1 MLRALL
7 VYLVFLFTAAG
18 PLVHAPHAFGQ
29 AVVAPAQPPSAPVD
43 QAAQSAA
50 SIAKV
55 VQPATAQVSAAPRP
69 ARLIFWNRDIVTLRA
84 TWLGVGP
91 QERVQRAQERL
102 AALPAEEDGTRVSVQ
117 PSRLGEVDA
126 SAVVL
131 GSVVLFSILPQD
143 VEHESAQTAASVASE
158 AAERVRAALRSR
170 AAQSHP
176 SALLRATA
184 AAAVATLALIAALAL
199 LIATRRFLLKRV
211 HAVHAKV
218 VHPRFG
224 VDVGRYLFKAEAV
237 AVRAVSVSIG
247 AVLVYAWLSFVL
259 MRFAYTEPWGHAL
272 GEYLVALFTTLGLDA
287 LHALPGLF
295 AVLVI
300 FVVAR
305 FLVRVVSVFA
315 DAVAQRRIQVSWL
328 RPETVVA
335 TRRVVVVMI
344 WLFAIIVAYPYIPG
358 SSTEAFKGVSVFA
371 GLMLT
376 IGSAGFIG
384 HLMAGLLVVYSRALH
399 EGEMVKVGDT
409 IGVVT
414 QVGPLSTKVMTQSM
428 EEVTIPNA
436 VLMSSTVVNYSRL
449 AGTGGAILSTRVT
462 IGYDVP
468 WRQVYAM
475 LLLAAERT
483 KSVRKQPKPFVLQN
497 SLSDFYVEYELRVH
511 LDAPEHRFTAL
522 SDLHAQIQ
530 DAFNE
535 FGVQILSPHF
545 MVQPDKNVVVPRA
558 DWYAAPATKDMDT
571 HAGAPIAPPGQSPRA
586 S

>member
-7 VYLVFLFTAAG
+7 VFLLFVLTLVG
-18 PLVHAPHAFGQ
+18 PWADAPHAFGQ
-29 AVVAPAQPPSAPVD
+29 SV
-43 QAAQSAA
+43 
-50 SIAKV
+50 
-55 VQPATAQVSAAPRP
+55 AAPQAPHPAPPAPTGLAAMTPVAEVARP
-69 ARLIFWNRDIVTLRA
+69 ARLIFWNREIVTLRM
-84 TWLGVGP
+84 TWMGVSP
-91 QERVQRAQERL
+91 QERVQRALDRL
-102 AALPAEEDGTRVSVQ
+102 AALPSQENGERVGVQ

-131 GSVVLFSILPQD
+131 GSVVLFSVLPQD
-143 VEHESAQTAASVASE
+143 VEQEFTQTAASVAAE
-158 AAERVRAALRSR
+158 AAERVRAALRAR
-170 AAQSHP
+170 AAQTHP
-176 SALLRATA
+176 SALLRAA
-184 AAAVATLALIAALAL
+184 AAAAAATLGLIAALAAL
-199 LIATRRFLLKRV
+199 VATRRFLLRRI
-211 HAVHAKV
+211 HALHAKV

-247 AVLVYAWLSFVL
+247 AVLVYTWLSFVL
-259 MRFAYTEPWGHAL
+259 TRFAYTEPWGHAL
-272 GEYLVALFTTLGLDA
+272 GDYLVALFSTLGLDA
-287 LHALPGLF
+287 LRALPGLF

-300 FVVAR
+300 FVAAR
-305 FLVRVVSVFA
+305 YLVRVVSVFA
-315 DAVAQRRIQVSWL
+315 EAVAQRRIQVSWL
-328 RPETVVA
+328 RPETVAA
-335 TRRVVVVMI
+335 TRRVVVVLI

-358 SSTEAFKGVSVFA
+358 SNTEAFKGVSVFA

-414 QVGPLSTKVMTQSM
+414 QVGSLSTKVMTQSM

-468 WRQVYAM
+468 WRQVHAM

-483 KSVRKQPKPFVLQN
+483 KSVRKHPKPFVLQN
-497 SLSDFYVEYELRVH
+497 ALSDFYVEYELRVH
-511 LDAPEHRFTAL
+511 LDAPENRFTVL

-545 MVQPDKNVVVPRA
+545 MVQPDRTVVVPRT
-558 DWYAAPATKDMDT
+558 DWYTAPASKDMDT
-571 HAGAPIAPPGQSPRA
+571 HAGAPIAPPGQNPRA
-586 S
+586 I

>member
-1 MLRALL
+1 MSRLLRFLL
-7 VYLVFLFTAAG
+7 LFVIAATA
-18 PLVHAPHAFGQ
+18 PLPHVPNTWAQATAPPVQPAS
-29 AVVAPAQPPSAPVD
+29 APAAQVA
-43 QAAQSAA
+43 QAAQ
-50 SIAKV
+50 
-55 VQPATAQVSAAPRP
+55 P

-84 TWLGVGP
+84 TWLGVAP
-91 QERVQRAQERL
+91 RERVQRAQERL
-102 AALPAEEDGTRVSVQ
+102 AALPVEEDGTRVTVQ

-126 SAVVL
+126 NAVVL
-131 GSVVLFSILPQD
+131 GSVVLFSVLPQD
-143 VEHESAQTAASVASE
+143 VEHESAQTAATAAAE

-176 SALLRATA
+176 SALLRAA
-184 AAAVATLALIAALAL
+184 AAAAAATLGVIAALAL
-199 LIATRRFLLKRV
+199 LIAARRFLLKRV
-211 HAVHAKV
+211 HALHAKV

-272 GEYLVALFTTLGLDA
+272 GDYLVSLFTTLGLDA
-287 LHALPGLF
+287 LRALPGLF

-300 FVVAR
+300 FVAAR
-305 FLVRVVSVFA
+305 YLVRVVSLFA

-335 TRRVVVVMI
+335 TRRVVVVLI
-344 WLFAIIVAYPYIPG
+344 WLFAVIVAYPYIPG

-399 EGEMVKVGDT
+399 EGEMVKVGET

-483 KSVRKQPKPFVLQN
+483 KSVRKHPKPFVLQN

-511 LDAPEHRFTAL
+511 LDAPENRFTVL

-545 MVQPDKNVVVPRA
+545 MVQPDKNVVVPRE
-558 DWYAAPATKDMDT
+558 DWYAAPASKDMDT
-571 HAGAPIAPPGQSPRA
+571 HAGAPIAPPGQNPRA
-586 S
+586 I